1 MQAQALP
8 GSLPRLKKSKIE
20 PLPDIDFNVR
30 AGNTL
35 VGFARLEDVRQALSA
50 QLFAACLKRIEEK
63 AEEVDSLFE
72 LFRQM
77 QTEKGMDS
85 HDFSDAKA

>member
-1 MQAQALP
+1 MSGP
-8 GSLPRLKKSKIE
+8 EI
-20 PLPDIDFNVR
+20 PLL
-30 AGNTL
+30 A
-35 VGFARLEDVRQALSA
+35 FARLEDVRQALSA
-50 QLFAACLKRIEEK
+50 QLFAGDALKRIEEK

-85 HDFSDAKA
+85 HDFSDAKLEVGKRQKFLRKN